1 MRYFTDLK
9 NLVYSFTSDVFDLVK
24 TEYTEYFYPTNK
36 YLHTLDHIDF
46 HKIETSTIVNLL
58 NEIKY
63 TNKYTNPYYENI
75 EDIKDNDKLLKLKYV
90 LLLCLESKKD
100 TSDIMMKHIMKY
112 KGEKLVKYKSD
123 KPAKNTDDKLLELER
138 RFLELVKEIEEDES
152 ESDNQDQ
159 DDDNGK
165 TGELIVQKKKI
176 AVAI

>member
-1 MRYFTDLK
+1 MRYFTDFK
-9 NLVYSFTSDVFDLVK
+9 EFVYSFTNDVVDLVK

-36 YLHTLDHIDF
+36 YLHAIDHIDF
-46 HKIETSTIVNLL
+46 HKMETSTIVNLL

-63 TNKYTNPYYENI
+63 TNKYTNPYYE
-75 EDIKDNDKLLKLKYV
+75 DITDVKHSEKLLKLKYV

-112 KGEKLVKYKSD
+112 KGEKLVKYKPTNNKDD
-123 KPAKNTDDKLLELER
+123 KPAKNKDDKLLELER
-138 RFLELVKEIEEDES
+138 RFLELVKEIEEDE
-152 ESDNQDQ
+152 NQ

-165 TGELIVQKKKI
+165 TGELIGQKKKI